1 MKIHLFISLIFL
13 FCVCCKTQHKTPY
26 EFEGQQ
32 IIFGQGG
39 GFTGQVTEYTLLEN
53 GQLFAGT
60 NQEGF
65 VDELKS
71 LDKNLVK
78 QIFGTCNNL
87 GFDTLALDKPGNQYY
102 YFITKEGDKI
112 NKIQWAAGE
121 KDLPKELNVLFGNL
135 KNLTKT
141 REQEKK

>member
-1 MKIHLFISLIFL
+1 MS
-13 FCVCCKTQHKTPY
+13 VSCKTQHKTPY
-26 EFEGQQ
+26 DYKGQQ

-78 QIFGTCNNL
+78 QIFGTCKDL
-87 GFDTLALDKPGNQYY
+87 GFDTLALDNPGNQYY
-102 YFITKEGDKI
+102 YFITKEGDKT
-112 NKIQWAAGE
+112 NKIQWGAGE
-121 KDLPKELNVLFGNL
+121 KDLPKELNILFGNL
-135 KNLTKT
+135 KTLTKN
-141 REQEKK
+141 RVQEKK